1 MNSGPP
7 AHETGVLPLNYAAKT
22 RKRKQFKKVLLL
34 NPMVVE
40 EILGTLP
47 MEVVDKLVGFITF
60 LQAIGILFSL
70 YLIVMIIKAFFTFKT
85 NKIIKEIADD
95 IKKIKKKLKIK

>member
-1 MNSGPP
+1 
-7 AHETGVLPLNYAAKT
+7 
-22 RKRKQFKKVLLL
+22 
-34 NPMVVE
+34 MVVE